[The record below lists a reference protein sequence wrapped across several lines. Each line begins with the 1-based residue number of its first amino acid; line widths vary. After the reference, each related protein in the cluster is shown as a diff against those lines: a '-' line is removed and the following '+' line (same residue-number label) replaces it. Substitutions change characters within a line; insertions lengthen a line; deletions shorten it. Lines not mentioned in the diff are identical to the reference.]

1 MKFKRRR
8 AVEVPPKIKSFINGV
23 ITTPLE
29 NIEELLKG
37 FVWEFDKGDFHHW
50 VDLFNHFD
58 TFFEKHIKT
67 RKDLQ
72 FEDNFLESDPPFPRE
87 AVLQILRVVRIIL
100 ENCTNKHFYSSYEH
114 HLSSL
119 LASIDADVVE
129 ACLQTLAA
137 FSKKTIGKYV
147 IRDTSL
153 NSKLFAFAQA
163 WGGKEEGLGLI
174 TCAIED
180 GSEPIAYELGST
192 LHFEFYATNESS
204 NELLADEQSTQGL
217 QIIHLPNINTYQE
230 SDLELL
236 DKLVIEYKVPPSL
249 RFSLLTRLRFAR
261 AFSSLAA
268 RQQYTCIR
276 LYAFIVLVQAC
287 GDTDDLASFSNNEP
301 ELINELVSLLS
312 YDDAIPEK
320 IRILS
325 LLSLVALCQ
334 DRSRQPSV
342 LTAVTSGGHRG
353 ILSSL
358 MQKAIDSIV
367 SNLSKWSVPLNLH
380 KLI

>member
-29 NIEELLKG
+29 NIEEPLKG

-100 ENCTNKHFYSSYEH
+100 ENCTNKHFYSSYEKCTPYLTPPSPIFYVKFIFVSYVDMQH

-129 ACLQTLAA
+129 A
-137 FSKKTIGKYV
+137 
-147 IRDTSL
+147 R
-153 NSKLFAFAQA
+153 
-163 WGGKEEGLGLI
+163 
-174 TCAIED
+174 
-180 GSEPIAYELGST
+180 
-192 LHFEFYATNESS
+192 
-204 NELLADEQSTQGL
+204 
-217 QIIHLPNINTYQE
+217 
-230 SDLELL
+230 
-236 DKLVIEYKVPPSL
+236 
-249 RFSLLTRLRFAR
+249 
-261 AFSSLAA
+261 
-268 RQQYTCIR
+268 
-276 LYAFIVLVQAC
+276 
-287 GDTDDLASFSNNEP
+287 
-301 ELINELVSLLS
+301 
-312 YDDAIPEK
+312 
-320 IRILS
+320 

-334 DRSRQPSV
+334 DRSCQPSV
-342 LTAVTSGGHRG
+342 LTVVTSGGHHG

-367 SNLSKWSVPLNLH
+367 SNSSKC
-380 KLI
+380 